1 MIQAASPQILAAV
14 TAPTIEATL
23 VQGTVRPRG
32 VAAMVEER
40 IVAAK
45 SQLNSIAEGIGNFPH
60 DAERIFRT
68 INDEVAVH
76 GVRILPVLVLF
87 VVLGLGAQLL
97 VRRLAAHIHAGE
109 HKQRPVNGVP
119 DRLRLTAQTFV
130 LALLELIAF
139 AVASIGIFVIFDW
152 PPTVRMIVL
161 GLLLAFLGFRAAGL
175 VLQILFQLRPYS
187 VEAPPLPA
195 STIDDPGRVFWYRR
209 SLWLVGAVF
218 FGSVIVE
225 FFIRLGATSETQA
238 FLRAFLGT
246 LILVVSIDSLW
257 RAPSKPGKGRQPVA
271 RMLMLTA
278 CLVLLWIVWL
288 AEFRVLF
295 LFGLIAILVPVL
307 IRVIDRWTDF
317 LFRPTATDDPRNA
330 RYAMI
335 AAIVKRALR
344 SLLFIGVIVYLNFEI
359 GVQLSGA
366 RENPTILRIADIILN
381 GVIALVLFDFLWS
394 VTKAYIDKKIADF
407 RQQGVPATEQAIR
420 RHRIGTVL
428 PILRNFLFV
437 FLAAML
443 VLIYLSSIGVAVA
456 PLIAGASVFGIALGF
471 GSQTL
476 VKDILSGIFYLLD
489 DAFRV
494 GEYIQSGSYM
504 GTVEGFTLRSVRLR
518 HHRGPVFTVPFGELG
533 AIQNMSRDWA
543 LEKIVLGVTYDAD
556 IAKAKRL
563 IKQVGQELLENAE
576 FAPQIIQT
584 VKMQGIEELGDFA
597 VKLKLKMM
605 TRPGEQAAIRMW
617 VLARIKTLFEENG
630 IDFAYPTVRVAEGKP
645 SAVAGMVHALPKQKP
660 K

>member
-1 MIQAASPQILAAV
+1 MQPTVGSDGIAAI
-14 TAPTIEATL
+14 
-23 VQGTVRPRG
+23 
-32 VAAMVEER
+32 VEER

-45 SQLNSIAEGIGNFPH
+45 SQLHSIVQGVGSLPD

-68 INDEVAVH
+68 VNEEVAAN
-76 GVRILPVLVLF
+76 GIRIFPVLVLF
-87 VVLGLGAQLL
+87 VILGLGAQLL
-97 VRRLAAHIHAGE
+97 VRRLATVYVDD
-109 HKQRPVNGVP
+109 HKRKPAISIP
-119 DRLRLTAQTFV
+119 YRLRQTAQFFV
-130 LALLELIAF
+130 LELLELVAF

-161 GLLLAFLGFRAAGL
+161 GLLMAFLGFRAAGL
-175 VLQILFQLRPYS
+175 VLRALLQLGPFSIERPT
-187 VEAPPLPA
+187 LPA
-195 STIDDPGRVFWYRR
+195 STIDDSGRIFWYRR
-209 SLWLVGAVF
+209 ILWLVGALF
-218 FGSVIVE
+218 FGSVVVE
-225 FFIRLGATSETQA
+225 FFMRLGATPDTQT
-238 FLRAFLGT
+238 FLRALLGT
-246 LILVVSIDSLW
+246 FILALAVDSWWRNPSKTERGRQAVTRSLILSAYL
-257 RAPSKPGKGRQPVA
+257 VA
-271 RMLMLTA
+271 
-278 CLVLLWIVWL
+278 LWIIWL
-288 AEFRVLF
+288 AGFRVLF
-295 LFGLIAILVPVL
+295 LLGLMAILVPVL
-307 IRVIDRWTDF
+307 IRVTDRFTDF
-317 LFRPTATDDPRNA
+317 LFRPASTNDPSSA

-344 SLLFIGVIVYLNFEI
+344 SLLFIGTILYLNSEI
-359 GVQLSGA
+359 GAQFSGA
-366 RENPTILRIADIILN
+366 RENQTVLRIANILLN
-381 GVIALVLFDFLWS
+381 GVIALILFDFLWS
-394 VTKAYIDKKIADF
+394 VAKAYIDKKIADF
-407 RQQGVPATEQAIR
+407 RQQGVPSSEQAIR

-476 VKDILSGIFYLLD
+476 VKDVLSGIFYLLD

-504 GTVEGFTLRSVRLR
+504 GTVEGFTLRSIRLR

-556 IAKAKRL
+556 IVKAKKI
-563 IKQVGQELLENAE
+563 IKQVGQELLENPE

-617 VLARIKTLFEENG
+617 VLARIKSLFEENG

-645 SAVAGMVHALPKQKP
+645 SVAGMVHALPKQKP